1 MSKKWTKEQIM
12 FMKEIIKN
20 KGCGDYYKQCLSDLH
35 CPFVEKGHCNLYY
48 KGGVPSFE
56 FFNDSYKSYLQE
68 LLQQHEHDADYGYIT
83 CNIKAIGPT
92 QEQIKDAERLVTC
105 KQTTPPHIGT
115 TRVLDY
121 VLGDLK
127 SRAEM
132 GKQKYG
138 HYLETD
144 NGRNALQDAYEE
156 ALDMCMYLKQKLLGD
171 EGK

>member
-1 MSKKWTKEQIM
+1 MSEKWDKEQII
-12 FMKEIIKN
+12 FIKKIIKN
-20 KGCGDYYKQCLSDLH
+20 KGCGYYFKQCISDLH

-68 LLQQHEHDADYGYIT
+68 LLQQHEHDADELI
-83 CNIKAIGPT
+83 
-92 QEQIKDAERLVTC
+92 C
-105 KQTTPPHIGT
+105 KQTTPPHTGT

-121 VLGDLK
+121 VLADLK

-156 ALDMCMYLKQKLLGD
+156 ALDMCMYLKQKLLEE

>member
-12 FMKEIIKN
+12 LMKEIIKN
-20 KGCGDYYKQCLSDLH
+20 KGCGDYSKQCLSDLH
-35 CPFVEKGHCNLYY
+35 CPFIKKGSCSLYY
-48 KGGVPSFE
+48 EGKVPYFE
-56 FFNDSYKSYLQE
+56 FFDDSFKSYLQE
-68 LLQQHEHDADYGYIT
+68 LLQQHEHDTDELI
-83 CNIKAIGPT
+83 
-92 QEQIKDAERLVTC
+92 C

-121 VLGDLK
+121 VLADLK

-156 ALDMCMYLKQKLLGD
+156 ALDMCMYLKQKLLED

>member
-1 MSKKWTKEQIM
+1 MSEKWTKEQVI
-12 FMKEIIKN
+12 FLKEIIKN
-20 KGCGDYYKQCLSDLH
+20 KGCGDYFKQCISDLH
-35 CPFVEKGHCNLYY
+35 CPFVEKGHCNLCY
-48 KGGVPSFE
+48 KDGVPSFE
-56 FFNDSYKSYLQE
+56 FFDDSFKSYLQE
-68 LLQQHEHDADYGYIT
+68 LLQQHEHDADELI
-83 CNIKAIGPT
+83 
-92 QEQIKDAERLVTC
+92 C

-121 VLGDLK
+121 VLADLK

-138 HYLETD
+138 HYLETN

-156 ALDMCMYLKQKLLGD
+156 ALDMCMYLKQKLLEE

>member
-1 MSKKWTKEQIM
+1 MSEKWDKEQII
-12 FMKEIIKN
+12 FIKKIIKN
-20 KGCGDYYKQCLSDLH
+20 KGCGDYFKKCIRDLH
-35 CPFVEKGHCNLYY
+35 CPFYEKGHCNLYY

-68 LLQQHEHDADYGYIT
+68 LLQQHEHDADELI
-83 CNIKAIGPT
+83 
-92 QEQIKDAERLVTC
+92 C

-121 VLGDLK
+121 VLADLK

-138 HYLETD
+138 HYLETN

-156 ALDMCMYLKQKLLGD
+156 SLDMCMYLKQKLLE
-171 EGK
+171 EGGK